1 MKIWTRIEQNF
12 KRNGLKLLEFF
23 LGKKQIT
30 SEEVDLNKINR
41 ILVIRQ
47 HDQLGDFLLTT
58 PVLKAMRQFFPSA
71 FIAVLVRSYT
81 EPVARNNQFINEV
94 ITLNE
99 VGYCWT
105 FSKIR
110 KFWKQL
116 RAGYNLT
123 IVINTVSHS
132 LSSDIL
138 AWFSGAQYILGPS
151 HRIFPGT
158 SRNFFYNLIVPFLD
172 DQRHQSEKILDIV
185 RYLGV
190 NSTDQKQHITV
201 LPEEKKWARTELKNL
216 GFDLN
221 QTIVGIHPG
230 AGKLKNRWPL
240 QNFVEI
246 SQKLVKELNAQI
258 LLFHGPNEIDLR
270 DQLLNSLDVP
280 VFFEKDLRKIASV
293 FSCLSFFIGN
303 DTGTTHM
310 IAAVGIPL
318 IVIFGPTPASEWK
331 PWGEEFIA
339 LQGTENSCENISVDD
354 VYTNIKMI
362 IQK

>member
-1 MKIWTRIEQNF
+1 VKIWTRIEQNF
-12 KRNGLKLLEFF
+12 KRNGLKLLEFL
-23 LGKKQIT
+23 LGKKQINP
-30 SEEVDLNKINR
+30 EEVDLSKINR

-47 HDQLGDFLLTT
+47 HDQLGDFLLST
-58 PVLKAMRQFFPSA
+58 PVLKALRQFFPSA

-81 EPVARNNQFINEV
+81 EPVARHNQFINEV

-99 VGYCWT
+99 VGYNWT

-110 KFWKQL
+110 TFWKQL
-116 RAGYNLT
+116 RKGYDLT
-123 IVINTVSHS
+123 VVINTVSHS

-138 AWFSGAQYILGPS
+138 AWFSGAKYILGPS

-158 SRNFFYNLIVPFLD
+158 NRNFFYNFMVPFLD
-172 DQRHQSEKILDIV
+172 DQRHQSEKNLDIV
-185 RYLGV
+185 RYLGI

-201 LPEEKKWARTELKNL
+201 LPEEKKWVGTELKKL

-221 QTIVGIHPG
+221 QIIVGIHPG
-230 AGKLKNRWPL
+230 AGKLKNRWPV

-258 LLFHGPNEIDLR
+258 LLFHGPNETGLR
-270 DQLLNSLDVP
+270 DQFLSSLKVP
-280 VFFEKDLRKIASV
+280 VFFDKDLRKIASV

-310 IAAVGIPL
+310 VAAVGVPL
-318 IVIFGPTPASEWK
+318 VVVFGPTSAAEWK
-331 PWGEEFIA
+331 PWGKEFVA
-339 LQGTENSCENISVDD
+339 LQGQENSCENVSVDD

-362 IQK
+362 VQK